1 MEMCGLRVT
10 QIHGLP
16 KMNTSYIWYITKSI
30 SVIIV
35 VYDVLWAGDEK
46 SAIYSLDLADLYQ
59 HVLKM

>member
-16 KMNTSYIWYITKSI
+16 KMHTSYIWYITKSR

-46 SAIYSLDLADLYQ
+46 FAIYSLDLADVY
-59 HVLKM
+59 

>member
-1 MEMCGLRVT
+1 MEMCGLKVT
-10 QIHGLP
+10 QIYGLL
-16 KMNTSYIWYITKSI
+16 KMHTSYIWYITKSI

-46 SAIYSLDLADLYQ
+46 FVIYALDLAIVYL